1 MRGQR
6 LGAASSVL
14 SQVDTALAS
23 GLLPSSLHHT
33 LLNPVLVQVYMFT
46 IYAKSKFTKPK
57 YSLVL
62 WPPSVLETHLDLFD
76 PLKPTHRLTNGPL
89 VHTEL

>member
-1 MRGQR
+1 MLAMKSSLFIIFCWCPSVLLVLMRGQR

-57 YSLVL
+57 STALSSGL
-62 WPPSVLETHLDLFD
+62 LPSF
-76 PLKPTHRLTNGPL
+76 KPT
-89 VHTEL
+89 

>member
-1 MRGQR
+1 MLAMKSSLFIIFCWCPSVLLVLMRGQR

-62 WPPSVLETHLDLFD
+62 WPPSVL
-76 PLKPTHRLTNGPL
+76 
-89 VHTEL
+89 